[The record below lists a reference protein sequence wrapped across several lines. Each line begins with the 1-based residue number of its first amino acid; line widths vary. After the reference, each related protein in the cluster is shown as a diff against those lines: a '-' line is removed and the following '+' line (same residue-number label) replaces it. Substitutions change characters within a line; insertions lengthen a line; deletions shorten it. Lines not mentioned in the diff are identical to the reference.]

1 MTLQEGDVLRFDY
14 TLYIEGQEKP
24 LDTSLEAVARKQGIH
39 HDEKQYQPLT
49 VVLGRKQVIPGLEK
63 HLLGLKDAKKATTV
77 TIPAKEA
84 YGDRDPAKVKDV
96 PMAQFR
102 KQKIQ
107 PQVGLELNFQGQ
119 RAVVTRVAGGRVR
132 VDMNHDL
139 AGKDLKY
146 DVKPVALLTDRE
158 EKINAV
164 LDNLFPFGGYNLVLG
179 DTVDLE
185 IPDQAKFDQQWPMH
199 KFRVLTD
206 LRAVAGFDAT
216 IRIIENYPGD
226 AGQHDHAGHDHAGH
240 DHGEE
245 E

>member
-1 MTLQEGDVLRFDY
+1 MLRFDY
-14 TLYIEGQEKP
+14 TLYVDDKP
-24 LDTSLEAVARKQGIH
+24 LDTSMEDVAREHGILR
-39 HDEKQYQPLT
+39 DEKRYRPLT
-49 VVLGRKQVIPGLEK
+49 VVLGRRQVIPGLEK
-63 HLLGLKDAKKATTV
+63 HLLGLKDAKKKTKV
-77 TIPAKEA
+77 TIPAAQA
-84 YGDRDPAKVKDV
+84 YGERDPGKVKDV

-119 RAVVTRVAGGRVR
+119 RGVVTRVAGGRVR
-132 VDMNHDL
+132 VDLNHDL
-139 AGKDLKY
+139 AGKDLTY
-146 DVKPVALLTDRE
+146 DVVPRELVTDRE
-158 EKINAV
+158 AKVRAV
-164 LDNLFPFGGYNLVLG
+164 LDNLFPHGGYQLALG
-179 DTVDLE
+179 DTIDLE

-216 IRIIENYPGD
+216 LRIIESYPGD
-226 AGQHDHAGHDHAGH
+226 AGGHAGHDHDHEGHDH

>member
-1 MTLQEGDVLRFDY
+1 MSLQEGDVLRFDY
-14 TLYIEGQEKP
+14 TLHVDGKP
-24 LDTSLEAVARKQGIH
+24 LDTSMEDVAREHGIRH
-39 HDEKQYQPLT
+39 EEKTYRPLT
-49 VVLGRKQVIPGLEK
+49 IVLGRRQVIPGLEK
-63 HLLGLKDAKKATTV
+63 HLLSLKDAKKKTTV
-77 TIPAKEA
+77 SIPAAEA
-84 YGDRDPAKVKDV
+84 YGERDPAKVKDV

-139 AGKDLKY
+139 AGKDLTY
-146 DVKPVALLTDRE
+146 DIVPRALLTDRE
-158 EKINAV
+158 EKVRAV
-164 LDNLFPFGGYNLVLG
+164 LDGLFPLGGYKVDLG
-179 DTVDLE
+179 ETIDLE

-216 IRIIENYPGD
+216 LRIIETYPGD
-226 AGQHDHAGHDHAGH
+226 EGGHDHAGH